1 LSSTEILI
9 TIAIYFAVLVGISF
23 LVGRNDDSATFFR
36 GNRSSPWYVVAFG
49 MIGASLSGVTFIS
62 VPGAV
67 EAGAM
72 NYFQVVLGYIV
83 GYAIIGLVLLPL
95 YYRMNLT
102 SIYSYL
108 GDRYGSA
115 AQYTGSSFFLLS
127 RIVGASFRLY
137 LVAGVLQ
144 TFVFDAMGIEFWQT
158 VTFTV
163 LLIWIYTFKSGIK
176 TIVWTDTLQTLFML
190 LAVGVAIYY
199 ISDSL
204 QLDGVSGIVNFV
216 NESDLSQI
224 FFWDDWKSDQYF
236 IKQFLAGAFIAI
248 VMTGLDQDMMQ
259 KNLTC
264 RSLKDAQKNIF
275 WFTIVLTI
283 VNLVF
288 LALGVLLTA
297 FAKAESI
304 TAIKDNLF
312 PTVALDGGLGIGIGL
327 VFLLGLIAAA
337 YSSADSALTSLTTSF
352 SVDIVKIEKRYGELK
367 QQRLRKLFHIAFSVV
382 LIMVIVSFEYVIS
395 DASVINKLFVFAGYT
410 YGPLLGLFGFGI
422 LTRLQVNHKWIPII
436 AITSPFLTYIISE
449 LAETQADFKFGF
461 FVLLLNGAITFLGML
476 IASLFFKENA
486 LDTSSSPA

>member
-1 LSSTEILI
+1 MSSSQILI
-9 TIAIYFAVLVGISF
+9 TIAIYFGVLVGISF
-23 LVGRNDDSATFFR
+23 IVGRKGDSATFFR
-36 GNRSSPWYVVAFG
+36 GNRSSPWYIVAFG

-83 GYAIIGLVLLPL
+83 GYAVIGLVLMPL
-95 YYRMNLT
+95 YYRLNLT

-144 TFVFDAMGIEFWQT
+144 TFVFDGMGIEFWQT
-158 VTFTV
+158 VSFTV
-163 LLIWIYTFKSGIK
+163 LLIWVYTFKSGIK
-176 TIVWTDTLQTLFML
+176 TIIWTDTLQTLFML
-190 LAVGVAIYY
+190 IAVGVAIYY

-204 QLDGVSGIVNFV
+204 QLDGFYSVVNFIS
-216 NESDLSQI
+216 ESDMSQI

-236 IKQFLAGAFIAI
+236 IKQFLSGAFIAI

-264 RSLKDAQKNIF
+264 RSLKDAQTNIF

-288 LALGVLLTA
+288 LSLGVLLTA
-297 FAKAESI
+297 FAQLEGL
-304 TAIKDNLF
+304 TAAKDALF
-312 PTVALDGGLGIGIGL
+312 PTVAIDGGLGIGIGL

-352 SVDIVKIEKRYGELK
+352 SVDIVKIEHRFTEEK
-367 QQRLRKLFHIAFSVV
+367 QQRLRKFFHVGFSIL
-382 LIMVIVSFEYVIS
+382 LIIVIVSFEYLIK

-410 YGPLLGLFGFGI
+410 YGPLLGMFGFGI
-422 LTRLQVNHKWIPII
+422 LTSRQLDHKVVPVI
-436 AITSPFLTYIISE
+436 AIASPFLTYAISDLSSIYGGFE
-449 LAETQADFKFGF
+449 FGF
-461 FVLLLNGAITFLGML
+461 FVLLLNGAITFTGLF
-476 IASLFFKENA
+476 IASVFYKV
-486 LDTSSSPA
+486 SQS